1 MNRRYSPYDS
11 PYNGSNHATTGNNNC
26 LVQVIGLL
34 VLSMFFGCC
43 GIVTYLL
50 LGSNDNS
57 NTVVITDEV
66 VEPPLDD
73 PSPIDPEPEKEATKK
88 VALADSYVV
97 RVYETEA
104 DQLSKEQVKFL
115 NHVWW
120 LDWHDKNLKGRTSMD
135 PGLEPDRVSSFVD
148 YAKKNNVE
156 VPFLIHAIAG
166 KALSVTPMTDDLT
179 VESFQ
184 ETILSKAE

>member
-1 MNRRYSPYDS
+1 M
-11 PYNGSNHATTGNNNC
+11 
-26 LVQVIGLL
+26 
-34 VLSMFFGCC
+34 
-43 GIVTYLL
+43 
-50 LGSNDNS
+50 LGSNDIS